1 MCNLKYTIVFLFS
14 YCLLS
19 CNNEKVKKEN
29 IYLSENLS
37 IIRPINSLENMIDI
51 EPLLDTVRYVKL
63 ELTDKSI
70 IGYIQKVA
78 IFEDKI
84 YVLDTQASSLF
95 VFDINGKYLF
105 KISQKGLGPHDYIQL
120 DFFDIDIDKREIV
133 LTDLMGYWTMR
144 YDLDGN
150 FIKRKKIPFFI
161 EGIVPG
167 SNGGF
172 ITYQNFRDNKQNM
185 KQEYNLFYIDA
196 LMVPHK
202 AYFPYNS
209 LELNPP
215 PTPRSGPFYYYNNNF
230 HFFSIYG
237 NEIYDITEDSLI
249 LKYMFDFGNKTFDKN
264 MLNSPEDL
272 RLYLEKGEYYSVK
285 SVQETDELL
294 CFSVSSSN
302 MPILFIGYYS
312 KKTKN
317 VMYSPVYLI
326 GKEGQILGMPVSSY
340 GLWLINELPIDNLIS
355 WREDIDKNNIL
366 IKNSFLERQKKVANS
381 LTLDDNPVLMF
392 YKLKKF

>member
-1 MCNLKYTIVFLFS
+1 
-14 YCLLS
+14 
-19 CNNEKVKKEN
+19 VKKEN

-150 FIKRKKIPFFI
+150 FIKRKKISFFT
-161 EGIVPG
+161 EGIVPS

-172 ITYQNFRDNKQNM
+172 ITYQNFRNNKENM
-185 KQEYNLFYIDA
+185 KQEYNLFYIDS
-196 LMVPHK
+196 LMKPQK

-209 LELNPP
+209 LELTPP
-215 PTPRSGPFYYYNNNF
+215 PTPRSGPFYHYNNNF
-230 HFFSIYG
+230 YFFSIYG
-237 NEIYDITEDSLI
+237 NEIYKIAKDSLI
-249 LKYMFDFGNKTFDKN
+249 LKYIFDFGNKTFDKN
-264 MLNSPEDL
+264 MLNSPENL
-272 RLYLEKGEYYSVK
+272 RLYLEKGEYNSVK

-302 MPILFIGYYS
+302 VPILFTGYYS
-312 KKTKN
+312 KVTKN
-317 VMYSPVYLI
+317 MMYSPLYLI
-326 GKEGQILGMPVSSY
+326 GKEGRILGVPISSY
-340 GLWLINELPIDNLIS
+340 GLWLINELPIDDLVS

-366 IKNSFLERQKKVANS
+366 IKNSFLERQKRVANS